1 MLFARITT
9 HMYLQVV
16 KVGDVASASSSV
28 IRPTIDLATS
38 ALEDGSVFL
47 P

>member
-1 MLFARITT
+1 MLFARITI
-9 HMYLQVV
+9 HMYLQAVE
-16 KVGDVASASSSV
+16 VGDVASASGSV

-38 ALEDGSVFL
+38 VFL